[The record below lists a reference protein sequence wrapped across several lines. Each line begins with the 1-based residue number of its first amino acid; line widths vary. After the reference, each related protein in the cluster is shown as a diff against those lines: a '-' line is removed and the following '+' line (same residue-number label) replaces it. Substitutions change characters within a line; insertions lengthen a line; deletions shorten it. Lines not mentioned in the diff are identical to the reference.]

1 MKGNRPLGLTVIG
14 GKGSKYGDI
23 GIFIRDI
30 LVDGAA
36 HRCEFRT
43 IFISITDFAMLTG
56 MVVLRF
62 TMNY

>member
-36 HRCEFRT
+36 HRCVHCACDLLLFE
-43 IFISITDFAMLTG
+43 SYL
-56 MVVLRF
+56 L
-62 TMNY
+62 